1 MGMRAVRSKDHR
13 REKTRD
19 AAAPKQIRYTAKLHR
34 DSVAPHERIIQVEP
48 DGSSLLKEE
57 NARVAALLWRRG

>member
-1 MGMRAVRSKDHR
+1 MSAVRSKKKPA
-13 REKTRD
+13 EKT
-19 AAAPKQIRYTAKLHR
+19 PQLQSSRYTAKLHR

-48 DGSSLLKEE
+48 DGSSLRKEE